1 MTVTSPA
8 RVFDFESDTFA
19 FPNELVWEYYFDER
33 TGRGW
38 TQKRNPPPTYAHHCF
53 PVVRSARQF
62 FFAGQFDPLA
72 PPLDEA
78 ECRRRIRAVAKS
90 DPRAEAS
97 NQRIIIP
104 GHASLRQFSAA
115 HPQWLKDE
123 CGGAWQSYAQRG
135 NWRMIMPFT
144 RAGQERMARQISAR
158 AAAGGLPLVH
168 VATFPSLTINHAL
181 LVFGSEETEQS
192 IEFQAYDPNT
202 CDQPLT
208 LRFDRGKRS
217 FAYPRTHYF
226 PGGLV
231 NVYEVY
237 CGFCL

>member
-8 RVFDFESDTFA
+8 RVFDFAADTFA
-19 FPNELVWEYYFDER
+19 YPNELVWEYYFDER

-62 FFAGQFDPLA
+62 FFQARFEPLTAGVE
-72 PPLDEA
+72 EA
-78 ECRRRIRAVAKS
+78 EYRRRIREVARTDARAKVAV
-90 DPRAEAS
+90 
-97 NQRIIIP
+97 NRISIP
-104 GHASLRQFSAA
+104 GHANLRQFSAA
-115 HPQWLKDE
+115 HPQWLKE
-123 CGGAWQSYAQRG
+123 GGGGAWQSYVQRG
-135 NWRMIMPFT
+135 NWRMVMPFT
-144 RAGQERMARQISAR
+144 RGGQERMARQLAAR
-158 AAAGGLPLVH
+158 TAAGALPIIH

-181 LVFGSEETEQS
+181 LVFARTETEEA
-192 IEFQAYDPNT
+192 IEFEAYDPNI
-202 CDQPLT
+202 CDHPLA

-217 FAYPRTHYF
+217 FEYPRTHYF

-237 CGFCL
+237 CGVCF